1 MDVSLGGP
9 DSFRLAMDR
18 HPPRS
23 PYRPFTLV
31 ALAAAALSGMA
42 LASAARAA
50 SLEDR
55 LHALLGSDLVKG
67 ASISLD
73 VVEITP
79 KGPVDLVSHN
89 PSTPL
94 GPASNCKL
102 LTTAAAFE
110 KYGPKASFKTT
121 LYQSGEDLVLVG
133 GGDPALGDAKLAP
146 EQRLTAPFVAFAQ
159 QLKKAGITHYRNL
172 VVDDRV
178 FDSQWVHP
186 NWPTDQRLEWYEAGI
201 AGLNFNCNCLDWLPT
216 VSKSGVGLTLIPD
229 THYVTVT
236 NKATKG
242 SPTRVSLLRPAT
254 ANTFQLRGTVAGNA
268 PEGADPYSVP
278 IYDPSLWTG
287 TILQETLADQGIASS
302 GRVRRV
308 EPDEK
313 IAAATLL
320 ATHDTPILDAIKRAN
335 TNSINMMAECICKRL
350 GHDATG
356 KPGSWESGTT
366 AVESY
371 VRSLGVDTSDIHLD
385 DGSGLSSKNKVAAK
399 AFTAVLAHVAA
410 TPDGQLF
417 VDTLARAGDEGTLLK
432 RFKGMPVASAVH
444 AKTGHISGV
453 STLSGYIDLDS
464 SPRRRFAFSIL
475 VNKYQGNVN
484 PWQDQVCQAIFA
496 WASGK

>member
-1 MDVSLGGP
+1 MDWH
-9 DSFRLAMDR
+9 
-18 HPPRS
+18 HPPHPRRFATS
-23 PYRPFTLV
+23 L
-31 ALAAAALSGMA
+31 ALAA
-42 LASAARAA
+42 LAIASSARAA
-50 SLEDR
+50 SLDDR
-55 LHALLGSDLVKG
+55 LHALLASDLVKG

-79 KGPVDLVSHN
+79 RGPIDLFSHN

-121 LYQSGEDLVLVG
+121 LYQAGDDLVLIG
-133 GGDPALGDAKLAP
+133 GGDPALGDAKLSP
-146 EQRLTAPFVAFAQ
+146 EQRLTAPFVTFAE
-159 QLKKAGITHYRNL
+159 QLKKAGVTHYKNL
-172 VVDDRV
+172 IVDDRV

-216 VSKSGVGLTLIPD
+216 LTKSGVDLKLFPD

-236 NKATKG
+236 NKASRG
-242 SPTRVSLLRPAT
+242 SATRVSLLRPAT

-278 IYDPSLWTG
+278 IYDPGLWTG
-287 TILQETLADQGIASS
+287 TILQEVLADQGIPTS

-308 EPDEK
+308 DDDEK
-313 IAAATLL
+313 ITGATLL
-320 ATHDTPILDAIKRAN
+320 ATHDTPILDVLKRAN
-335 TNSINMMAECICKRL
+335 TNSINMMAESICKRL

-356 KPGSWESGTT
+356 KPGSWQSGTDT
-366 AVESY
+366 VEAY
-371 VRSLGVDTSDIHLD
+371 VHSLGVDPSDIHLD

-410 TPDGQLF
+410 RPDGELF
-417 VDTLARAGDEGTLLK
+417 INTLAKAGEEGTLLK
-432 RFKGMPVASAVH
+432 RFKGMPVASAIH

-453 STLSGYIDLDS
+453 STLSGYIDLNS
-464 SPRRRFAFSIL
+464 SPKRRFAFSIL
-475 VNKYQGNVN
+475 VNKYKGNVN
-484 PWQDQVCQAIFA
+484 PWQDQVCQAVYA

>member
-1 MDVSLGGP
+1 
-9 DSFRLAMDR
+9 MDR
-18 HPPRS
+18 HHPPHPRRFAS
-23 PYRPFTLV
+23 SL
-31 ALAAAALSGMA
+31 ALAA
-42 LASAARAA
+42 LAIASSARAA
-50 SLEDR
+50 SLDDR
-55 LHALLGSDLVKG
+55 LHALLASDLVKG

-79 KGPVDLVSHN
+79 RGPVDLFSHN

-121 LYQSGEDLVLVG
+121 LYQAGDDLVLIG
-133 GGDPALGDAKLAP
+133 GGDPALGDAKLSP
-146 EQRLTAPFVAFAQ
+146 EQRLTAPFVTFAE
-159 QLKKAGITHYRNL
+159 QLKKAGVTHYKNL
-172 VVDDRV
+172 IVDDRV

-216 VSKSGVGLTLIPD
+216 LTKSGVDLKLFPD
-229 THYVTVT
+229 TRYVTVT
-236 NKATKG
+236 NKASRG
-242 SPTRVSLLRPAT
+242 SATRVSLLRPAT

-278 IYDPSLWTG
+278 IYDPGLWTG
-287 TILQETLADQGIASS
+287 TILQEVLADQGIASS
-302 GRVRRV
+302 GQVRRV
-308 EPDEK
+308 DEDEK
-313 IAAATLL
+313 ITGATLL
-320 ATHDTPILDAIKRAN
+320 ATHDTPILDVLKRAN
-335 TNSINMMAECICKRL
+335 TNSINMMAESICKRL

-356 KPGSWESGTT
+356 KPGSWQSGTD
-366 AVESY
+366 AVEAY
-371 VRSLGVDTSDIHLD
+371 VHSLGVDPSDIHLD

-410 TPDGQLF
+410 RPDGELF
-417 VDTLARAGDEGTLLK
+417 INTLAKAGEEGTLLK
-432 RFKGMPVASAVH
+432 RFKGMPVASAIH

-453 STLSGYIDLDS
+453 STLSGYIDLNS
-464 SPRRRFAFSIL
+464 SPKRRFAFSIL
-475 VNKYQGNVN
+475 VNKYKGNVN
-484 PWQDQVCQAIFA
+484 PWQDQVCQAVYA

>member
-1 MDVSLGGP
+1 
-9 DSFRLAMDR
+9 MDR
-18 HPPRS
+18 HHPPHPRRFAS
-23 PYRPFTLV
+23 SL
-31 ALAAAALSGMA
+31 ALAALA
-42 LASAARAA
+42 LASSARAA
-50 SLEDR
+50 SLDDR
-55 LHALLGSDLVKG
+55 LHAPLASDLVKG

-79 KGPVDLVSHN
+79 RGPVDLFSHN

-121 LYQSGEDLVLVG
+121 LYQAGDDLVLIG
-133 GGDPALGDAKLAP
+133 GGDPALGDAKLSP
-146 EQRLTAPFVAFAQ
+146 EQRLTAPFVTFAE
-159 QLKKAGITHYRNL
+159 QLKKAGVTHYKNL
-172 VVDDRV
+172 IVDDRV

-216 VSKSGVGLTLIPD
+216 LTKSGVDLKLFPD

-236 NKATKG
+236 NKASRG
-242 SPTRVSLLRPAT
+242 SATRVSLLRPAT

-278 IYDPSLWTG
+278 IYDPGLWTG
-287 TILQETLADQGIASS
+287 TILQEVLADQGIPSS

-308 EPDEK
+308 DDDEK
-313 IAAATLL
+313 ITGATLL
-320 ATHDTPILDAIKRAN
+320 ATHDTPILDVLKRAN
-335 TNSINMMAECICKRL
+335 TNSINMMAESICKRL

-356 KPGSWESGTT
+356 KPGSWQSGTD
-366 AVESY
+366 AVEAY
-371 VRSLGVDTSDIHLD
+371 VHSLGVDPSDIHLD

-410 TPDGQLF
+410 RPDGELF
-417 VDTLARAGDEGTLLK
+417 INTLAKAGEEGTLLK
-432 RFKGMPVASAVH
+432 RFKGMPVASAIH

-453 STLSGYIDLDS
+453 STLSGYIDLNS
-464 SPRRRFAFSIL
+464 SPKRRFAFSIL
-475 VNKYQGNVN
+475 VNKYKGNVN
-484 PWQDQVCQAIFA
+484 PWQDQVCQAVYA